1 MGRARQ
7 DDGLCC
13 QQAHVPRLGAT
24 RVRRG
29 PSGVVVS
36 LPTWCLLF
44 CQIAP
49 GAASCVRTFLHS
61 WRRGGAGF
69 SGTSSRRRG
78 CAVTPHPHPASPS
91 ASLTVVAAD
100 RTLREALWGPQNSTC
115 VSGPEP
121 LVRPRVRQA
130 CLWPSVCRRGLR
142 RHKSHP
148 SCFLPGKAHLG
159 FVSWSFVYSTWRNK
173 VFSGPLSPAGRGGKG
188 HCQLAVGIDGCP
200 TEPFGKSSC
209 VLQESSGFRGQ
220 IGPAPAGPCVCLLP
234 SPPGQAGVSQLAA
247 PEGLPGPPWRC
258 CHSGPA
264 LSSSRPS
271 PSGSGPAKTARAP
284 PAADPV
290 SPCRASPSV
299 SLMLAG
305 VG

>member
-1 MGRARQ
+1 MLPAGSRAKVGGHSGAEGSLWGGGVLAHLVPALLSDSPGRSF
-7 DDGLCC
+7 LCEDF
-13 QQAHVPRLGAT
+13 
-24 RVRRG
+24 
-29 PSGVVVS
+29 SS
-36 LPTWCLLF
+36 LL
-44 CQIAP
+44 A
-49 GAASCVRTFLHS
+49 
-61 WRRGGAGF
+61 GGGG
-69 SGTSSRRRG
+69 SQ
-78 CAVTPHPHPASPS
+78 HSPS